1 MFIGALVAR
10 RTRSLALVVAAGL
23 TLTLAAFALASTAR
37 AAQTATYT
45 ATETIPI
52 PPASSFA
59 GSSGGDGWAVA
70 LSSNAVYN
78 VFHHSSILQ
87 VACHLQSDAS
97 ACWGAGNDSKEIT
110 DGSGSD
116 FATSGHPGLW
126 LDQNTGKLYVYA
138 TRDSDDTGGVVCIDT
153 TQPASAPGSALFCG
167 FTALTGVGEAS
178 SGGNSGISAPAL
190 VGTRWYAFN
199 FFSGAA
205 PGAGTAGTE
214 NKLMCF
220 DVSTLKPCA
229 GQPYALSLAGTGTV
243 SASNFPP
250 PAVAAIGS
258 QVIVPVTLGGI
269 DQLACF
275 NGSTQSAC
283 AGSWPAQLSF
293 SYDSSAGAPF
303 PLLNSNGTLAG
314 LCLPIDPG
322 TGTDPCFS
330 LAGAAA
336 ATPTGLTGVVGTTSG
351 WNGPAFVLGPR
362 VYLPDG
368 VNDQV
373 DCFDYSTNASCPNF
387 PKKFVDSQG
396 SSTLSLLYTVNADP
410 QRPTCIWVNSDN
422 GTGQIQNFDAFT
434 GGTCGEG
441 AIRVL
446 ASSLVVPTQLCT
458 PSGYGSLQ
466 VLSPARSTYAN
477 GTVAF
482 QDFDANSLGIA
493 DRALDASGS
502 VPLDGLNLNANG
514 LPQFLITL
522 NGQSGTPGSVVVKL
536 TWTGVY
542 DPSCVKT
549 GTTVQTSSHP
559 AASTGKPKVNSTTSA
574 AFSGSVN
581 PGGLPT
587 RAFFQYGLDRRYIT
601 AGASGPQYDH
611 STPAQL
617 FPGDSTAHAIQA
629 SVRGLVPNAIY
640 HVRLV
645 ATNSQGTSVGP
656 DVVFRTPK
664 DPAPKAPKLGKSI
677 NVSATGLVFFKR
689 GGVFVP
695 LTELRQ
701 LPAGT
706 VFNALHGTLT
716 LITAAPAGTQHA
728 TLATNAKH
736 KAKKPKKTKKPKTQT
751 GKFGGAVFKVTQ
763 AHSGLATLAL
773 VEGAKFKG
781 APTYASCKTK
791 KGKAVTAA
799 LSKRTLQLLRGR
811 AHGKFRTKGRYSA
824 ATIRGT
830 IWTIA
835 DRCDGTLTHAIKDTV
850 TVNDLVLHKTITLR
864 PGHSYL
870 ALAHPPKPK
879 KHKQH
884 K

>member
-1 MFIGALVAR
+1 MMIGARVAR
-10 RTRSLALVVAAGL
+10 RTRTLALVLVATGL
-23 TLTLAAFALASTAR
+23 TLTLTAVALASTAR

-45 ATETIPI
+45 ATQTIPI

-70 LSSNAVYN
+70 LSSSAVYN
-78 VFHHSSILQ
+78 VFHHNSQLQ

-97 ACWGAGNDSKEIT
+97 PCWGAGNDSKTIT
-110 DGSGSD
+110 DGSGND
-116 FATSGHPGLW
+116 FSTSGQPGLW

-138 TRDSDDTGGVVCIDT
+138 TRASDNTGGVVCVDT
-153 TQPASAPGSALFCG
+153 TQPASALGSALFCG
-167 FTALTGVGEAS
+167 FTQLTGVGEAT
-178 SGGNSGISAPAL
+178 GGGSTSGISAPAL

-199 FFSGAA
+199 FVSGQA
-205 PGAGTAGTE
+205 PGAGTTGTE

-220 DVSTLKPCA
+220 DVTTFKPCG
-229 GQPYALSLAGTGTV
+229 GQPYALSLADSGTV
-243 SASNFPP
+243 SASSFPAP
-250 PAVAAIGS
+250 EVAAIGN
-258 QVIVPVTLGGI
+258 QVIVPITFGSTE
-269 DQLACF
+269 QLACF
-275 NGSTQSAC
+275 NGTTQTGC
-283 AGSWPAQLSF
+283 GGSWPAQLSF

-303 PLLNSNGTLAG
+303 PLLSSSGALAG
-314 LCLPIDPG
+314 LCLPIDQG
-322 TGTDPCFS
+322 NGTDPCFTLS
-330 LAGAAA
+330 GAATT
-336 ATPTGLTGVVGTTSG
+336 TPTGLTGVIGSTSG
-351 WNGPAFVLGPR
+351 WNGPAFTLGPR
-362 VYLPDG
+362 VYVPDG
-368 VNDQV
+368 NKDQV

-387 PKKFVDSQG
+387 PKTFLDSQG
-396 SSTLSLLYTVNADP
+396 SSTLDLLYTVNADP

-422 GTGQIQNFDAFT
+422 GSGQIQNFDAFT
-434 GGTCGEG
+434 GGACGEG

-446 ASSLVVPTQLCT
+446 ASSLVVPTQQCT
-458 PSGYGSLQ
+458 PTGYGSLQ
-466 VLSPARSTYAN
+466 VLSPARGTYSS

-482 QDFDANSLGIA
+482 QDFDAGSLGIA

-522 NGQSGTPGSVVVKL
+522 NGQTGTPGSVVVKL
-536 TWTGVY
+536 TWTGVF
-542 DPSCVKT
+542 DPSCVKA

-559 AASTGKPKVNSTTSA
+559 AASTGRPQVNSTTSA

-581 PGGLPT
+581 PGGLAT
-587 RAFFQYGLDRRYIT
+587 TAFFQYGLDRRYVT

-611 STPAQL
+611 STPVQS
-617 FPGDSTAHAIQA
+617 FPGDSSAHAIVA

-645 ATNSQGTSVGP
+645 ATNSQGTTVGP

-664 DPAPKAPKLGKSI
+664 DPAPKAPKLGKAI
-677 NVSATGLVFFKR
+677 NVSATGLVFFQR

-701 LPAGT
+701 LPSGT
-706 VFNALHGTLT
+706 VFNTLHGTLT
-716 LITAAPAGTQHA
+716 LITAASAGTQHA
-728 TLATNAKH
+728 TLAANAKH
-736 KAKKPKKTKKPKTQT
+736 KAKKPKKTKTQT

-781 APTYASCKTK
+781 APSYASCKTK

-799 LSKRTLQLLRGR
+799 LSKRTLQLLRGK
-811 AHGKFRTKGRYSA
+811 AHGKFRTKGRYAA

-850 TVNDLVLHKTITLR
+850 TVNDLVLHKTIALR
-864 PGHSYL
+864 PGHTYL

>member
-1 MFIGALVAR
+1 MVIGARLAR
-10 RTRSLALVVAAGL
+10 RTRTLALMLMATGLVATIG
-23 TLTLAAFALASTAR
+23 ALASAGAAR

-78 VFHHSSILQ
+78 VFHHSSVLQ

-138 TRDSDDTGGVVCIDT
+138 TRDSDSTGGVVCIDT
-153 TQPASAPGSALFCG
+153 TQPASAPGTALFCG

-178 SGGNSGISAPAL
+178 SSGNSAISGPAL

-199 FFSGAA
+199 FFSGDA
-205 PGAGTAGTE
+205 PGAGATGTE

-220 DVSTLKPCA
+220 DVSTLKPCG
-229 GQPYALSLAGTGTV
+229 GQPYSLSLAGTGTV

-258 QVIVPVTLGGI
+258 QVIVPITLGGV

-275 NGSTQSAC
+275 NGSTLSAC

-293 SYDSSAGAPF
+293 SYDSAAGAPF
-303 PLLNSNGTLAG
+303 PLLTSSGTLAG
-314 LCLPIDPG
+314 LCLPIDQG
-322 TGTDPCFS
+322 NGTDPCFTTS
-330 LAGAAA
+330 GV
-336 ATPTGLTGVVGTTSG
+336 ATTTPSGLTGVIGSTSG

-362 VYLPDG
+362 VYVADG
-368 VNDQV
+368 NTDHV

-387 PKKFVDSQG
+387 PKTFLDSTG
-396 SSTLSLLYTVNADP
+396 SPTLDLLYTVNADP

-434 GGTCGEG
+434 GGPCGEG

-446 ASSLVVPTQLCT
+446 ASSLVVPNQLCT

-466 VLSPARSTYAN
+466 VLSPTRSTYSS
-477 GTVAF
+477 GSIAF
-482 QDFDANSLGIA
+482 QDFDANSLGIP
-493 DRALDASGS
+493 DRTLDASGS

-522 NGQSGTPGSVVVKL
+522 NGQKGTPGSVVVKL
-536 TWTGVY
+536 TWTGIY
-542 DPSCVKT
+542 DPSCVKA
-549 GTTVQTSSHP
+549 GTTAQTSSQP
-559 AASTGKPKVNSTTSA
+559 ATSTGTPQVKNSTSA
-574 AFSGSVN
+574 AFSGTVN
-581 PGGLPT
+581 PGGLAT

-601 AGASGPQYDH
+601 PRGSGAQYDH
-611 STPAQL
+611 STAPQSLPA
-617 FPGDSTAHAIQA
+617 DSSPHAVLA
-629 SVRGLVPNAIY
+629 SVGGLVPNAIY

-645 ATNSQGTSVGP
+645 AINSAGTTFGP
-656 DVVFRTPK
+656 DVVFKTKADRP
-664 DPAPKAPKLGKSI
+664 PGAPKLGKNF
-677 NVSATGLVFFKR
+677 NVSATGLVFIKLH
-689 GGVFVP
+689 GAFVP

-701 LPAGT
+701 IPSGT
-706 VFNALHGTLT
+706 IVNALHGTLT
-716 LITAAPAGTQHA
+716 LTTASGGAATQHA
-728 TLATNAKH
+728 TLA
-736 KAKKPKKTKKPKTQT
+736 AKKGKSKKTKKPKTQT
-751 GKFGGAVFKVTQ
+751 GKFGGAVFRVTQ
-763 AHSGLATLAL
+763 TKSGLATLSL
-773 VEGAKFKG
+773 VSNAFKG
-781 APTYASCKTK
+781 APSFASCKAK
-791 KGKAVTAA
+791 KGTAA
-799 LSKRTLQLLRGR
+799 IAKLSKKTLQLLRGSG
-811 AHGKFRTKGRYSA
+811 HGKFRTKGRYAA

-830 IWTIA
+830 IWTTA
-835 DRCDGTLTHAIKDTV
+835 DRCDGTLIHAIKDTV

-870 ALAHPPKPK
+870 AQAHPPKVK
-879 KHKQH
+879 KKKTHK
-884 K
+884 